1 MASTFPMNS
10 VYTHSAV
17 TVEGPALI
25 SCVPQSFER
34 EEPRKPAQGN

>member
-1 MASTFPMNS
+1 
-10 VYTHSAV
+10 V